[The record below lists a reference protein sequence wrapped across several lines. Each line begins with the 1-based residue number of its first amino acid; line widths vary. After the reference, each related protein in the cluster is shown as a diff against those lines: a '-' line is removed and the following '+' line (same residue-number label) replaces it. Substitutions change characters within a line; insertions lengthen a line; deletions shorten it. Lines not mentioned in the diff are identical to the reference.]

1 MVPVLLLAAYLTL
14 WPVPVEPVA
23 WQAPTAPG
31 YHGAHAVNNKLAGL
45 RHIDLYGDAD
55 PESIV
60 QGPDGLLY
68 ASVDSPAHGGRIVRF
83 AADGSGA
90 PQLYATT
97 GGRPLGLAFDADGT
111 LIVADAFKGLVAI
124 RDGQPVVLAPA
135 HFANAVAVAA
145 SGKIYFTDSS
155 ARFTPAASGTTL
167 EAAMLDAL
175 EQSATGRV
183 LAFDPATAKVRVVAT
198 GLSFAN
204 GLVLASDERTL
215 LVAES
220 ARYRVWQIAVDADAV
235 DVGAP
240 AGQWQAAVATDSP
253 PAMRAAASL
262 PARTAT
268 GQPQAR
274 VVLDNLPGYPD
285 NLTRGADG
293 RIWLGL
299 GGQRN
304 ELDAIAQRP
313 FLRRMV
319 LRVPRALWQ
328 TPPPYGHVM
337 AFTEDGAIVAD
348 LQDPSGKSP
357 LTTGATE
364 AGGRLYIHSI
374 GGNRLGWLPLPVT
387 SVTSVTSAT
396 LQPATTLR

>member
-1 MVPVLLLAAYLTL
+1 MRKALALVMVPVLLLTAYLTL

-31 YHGAHAVNNKLAGL
+31 YRGAHAVNDQLANL
-45 RHIDLYGDAD
+45 RHIDLGADAD
-55 PESIV
+55 PEYVV

-68 ASVDSPAHGGRIVRF
+68 ASVAGPESGATHSGRIVRF
-83 AADGSGA
+83 TADGGA

-97 GGRPLGLAFDADGT
+97 GGRPLGLAFDAHGT
-111 LIVADAFKGLVAI
+111 LIVADAFKGLLAI
-124 RDGQPVVLAPA
+124 RNGQPVPLAPA
-135 HFANAVAVAA
+135 HFANAVAIAA
-145 SGKIYFTDSS
+145 SGKIYYTDSS
-155 ARFTPAASGTTL
+155 ARFTPAEWGTTL

-183 LAFDPATAKVRVVAT
+183 LEFDPATAKVRVVAT

-204 GLVLASDERTL
+204 GLVLGADERTL
-215 LVAES
+215 LVSES
-220 ARYRVWQIAVDADAV
+220 ARYRVWQIAVAAEAI
-235 DVGAP
+235 DVNQG
-240 AGQWQAAVATDSP
+240 TDN
-253 PAMRAAASL
+253 
-262 PARTAT
+262 
-268 GQPQAR
+268 PQTR

-285 NLTRGADG
+285 NLARGADG

-299 GGQRN
+299 AGQRN
-304 ELDAIAQRP
+304 ELDAMAQRP

-319 LRVPRALWQ
+319 LRVPRALWK
-328 TPPPYGHVM
+328 TPAPYGHIM

-348 LQDPSGKSP
+348 LQDPGGKSP

-374 GGNRLGWLPLPVT
+374 GGHQLGWLPLPT
-387 SVTSVTSAT
+387 IPAK